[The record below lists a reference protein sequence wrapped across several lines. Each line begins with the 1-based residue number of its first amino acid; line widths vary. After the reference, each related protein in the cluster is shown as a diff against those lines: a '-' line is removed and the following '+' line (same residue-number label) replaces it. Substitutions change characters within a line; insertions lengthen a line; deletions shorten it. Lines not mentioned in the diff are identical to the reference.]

1 MPTSRPF
8 AYNSSGTSNR
18 IAGTLQFGTM
28 TIGGTAD
35 SSVYQG
41 SGGLQWW
48 GGPDEDSG
56 YAIIAKPVTSANQP
70 TPVVGPNQIADPTL
84 SGATGGSLPTGWF
97 STPGGVAG
105 ITITYGNVQTSGGIN
120 YFDITVSGTRSLG
133 SGDFLITT
141 TPSSPAA
148 VQGQYWGAR
157 YWFAVISGTVPGLF
171 IRTTE
176 IGVTSLSTN
185 FFVNPSG
192 NLSLFVGSRLLTQP
206 STSYAESRF
215 GFTLANGVPV
225 NFTLRVGSPIFGLQ
239 QMASVGFNR
248 AATQAEFLQM
258 AALLSSSSPSN
269 EDQAVIALNGSN
281 CWTDHNPATTSGL
294 ILSLDP
300 GNNASYPDTGIDWW
314 NLVSAPGGSFKATLS
329 GEGTTYSSS
338 AGGVINFNDTQLG
351 YAQTVSALTATSW
364 SVEVWFRS
372 GKSLAGKET
381 AVVATVADGNGD
393 IAFALGNY
401 DSAQNFLDISSYKS
415 ENWVS
420 SGFKITPTVGTW
432 YQLVGTYNGGQLSFY
447 QNGSLLGSN
456 SVGNLPLVTTAVTV
470 GRSKIIDES
479 IDYFNGDISI
489 VRIYNTALSS
499 GDVSKNWNANRAR
512 FGL

>member
-28 TIGGTAD
+28 TIGGTAAA
-35 SSVYQG
+35 SVYQG
-41 SGGLQWW
+41 GGGLQWW
-48 GGPDEDSG
+48 NGPDEDSG

-157 YWFAVISGTVPGLF
+157 YWFAVTSGTVPGLF

-176 IGVTSLSTN
+176 IGGTSLSTN

-192 NLSLFVGSRLLTQP
+192 NLSLFVGSRLLTDP
-206 STSYAESRF
+206 STSSALSRF

-248 AATQAEFLQM
+248 AATTAEFLQM
-258 AALLSSSSPSN
+258 AALLSSLSPSN

-281 CWTDHNPATTSGL
+281 CWTNRNPATTSGL

-300 GNNASYPDTGIDWW
+300 GNNASYPDSGTDWW
-314 NLVSAPGGSFKATLS
+314 NLVSVPGGSFKATLS
-329 GEGTTYSSS
+329 GATYSNV
-338 AGGVINFNDTQLG
+338 AGGVINFDDTESD
-351 YAQTVSALTATSW
+351 YAQTVSALTTTSW
-364 SVEVWFRS
+364 SVEAWFKS
-372 GKSLAGKET
+372 GSTLAGKET

-401 DSAQNFLDISSYKS
+401 DSAENFLDISSYKS
-415 ENWVS
+415 GSWVS
-420 SGFKITPTVGTW
+420 SGYRMTPTVGTW
-432 YQLVGTYNGGQLSFY
+432 YQLVGTYDGNVLSFY
-447 QNGSLLGSN
+447 QNGSLLGSLA
-456 SVGNLPLVTTAVTV
+456 VGTLPLVITAVTL
-470 GRSKIIDES
+470 GRSGNTDES
-479 IDYFNGDISI
+479 IDYFSGDISI
-489 VRIYNTALSS
+489 VRIYNTALST
-499 GDVSKNWNANRAR
+499 GDVSKNWNANRDR